1 MPDAEKTEG
10 CGCEDELKAELGTVD
25 FSTFVLS
32 LGTQVLYYL
41 GVTEHPDSGSRT
53 VDLAMAR
60 HFVDILAMLME
71 KTRGNLTPD
80 ETRLVDMLLF
90 DLRLKYVE
98 VCKTTP
104 KAPEAT

>member
-1 MPDAEKTEG
+1 MPDEAKTGG
-10 CGCEDELKAELGTVD
+10 CGCEEDLKAELGTVD

-32 LGTQVLYYL
+32 LGTQVLYHL
-41 GVTEHPDSGSRT
+41 GVTESPESGKGA

-60 HFVDILAMLME
+60 HFIDIIGMLME

-80 ETRLVDMLLF
+80 ETRLIDMLLF

-98 VCKTTP
+98 VCKTAP
-104 KAPEAT
+104 KAQDAT